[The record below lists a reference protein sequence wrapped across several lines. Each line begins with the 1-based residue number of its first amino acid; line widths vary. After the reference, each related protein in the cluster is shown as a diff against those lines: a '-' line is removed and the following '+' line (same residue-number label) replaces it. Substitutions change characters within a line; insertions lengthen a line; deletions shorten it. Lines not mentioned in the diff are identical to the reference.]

1 MTTSKPTPSSLNHF
15 LNTPHSTHRDLT
27 SSTPSRPTSSFRTVH
42 QQTGSSGR
50 RGTDDDWGRFATSYE
65 PESSSSFSIFPPIPG
80 GEGTSNGGGVY
91 SNEGLYEGDGDAV
104 KMMLRGGSSMTEDVY
119 GDWEEELRE
128 ERRARGNES
137 KFELER
143 AIPVDPL
150 ANINDNGKGKRRAVG
165 DRYLNG
171 EATDEELISSLS
183 SLSLKDKKYLES
195 VRAYFL

>member
-1 MTTSKPTPSSLNHF
+1 
-15 LNTPHSTHRDLT
+15 
-27 SSTPSRPTSSFRTVH
+27 
-42 QQTGSSGR
+42 
-50 RGTDDDWGRFATSYE
+50 
-65 PESSSSFSIFPPIPG
+65 
-80 GEGTSNGGGVY
+80 
-91 SNEGLYEGDGDAV
+91 
-104 KMMLRGGSSMTEDVY
+104 MTEDVY

-137 KFELER
+137 KFEWER

-150 ANINDNGKGKRRAVG
+150 ANINDNGKGKGRAVG

-195 VRAYFL
+195 VRVHFL

>member
-1 MTTSKPTPSSLNHF
+1 
-15 LNTPHSTHRDLT
+15 
-27 SSTPSRPTSSFRTVH
+27 
-42 QQTGSSGR
+42 
-50 RGTDDDWGRFATSYE
+50 
-65 PESSSSFSIFPPIPG
+65 
-80 GEGTSNGGGVY
+80 
-91 SNEGLYEGDGDAV
+91 
-104 KMMLRGGSSMTEDVY
+104 MTEDVY
-119 GDWEEELRE
+119 GDWEEVLSE

-150 ANINDNGKGKRRAVG
+150 SNISDNGKGEGRAVG